1 MEVMTSLTYAM
12 MKILIEKDN
21 RLSEGRQAVG
31 TVAPKIPGE
40 PRGLFVKNEA
50 WEQLFEGCQ
59 GGEKV
64 TIIIMRNHD

>member
-1 MEVMTSLTYAM
+1 MKTY
-12 MKILIEKDN
+12 IEKDN
-21 RLSEGRQAVG
+21 PAVTLEGCQAVG
-31 TVAPKIPGE
+31 TVGPKIPGE

-64 TIIIMRNHD
+64 TIVILRSHD